1 MVWDVKR
8 VTGSENLPEVVVE
21 GFVEESDVGR
31 AEGIAGRSSSGLA
44 AIVWFG

>member
-1 MVWDVKR
+1 MRCEAGD
-8 VTGSENLPEVVVE
+8 GFGDLPEGVVE
-21 GFVEESDVGR
+21 EFVEESDVGR